1 MKKRILIRN
10 LAFFLL
16 PTAFLAGA
24 VQASPV
30 VEERGFQDKLSKIS
44 TFQTAVL
51 SISNDIGSDGLKR
64 RGDGSIDDSQPGEA
78 SHNDDI
84 GSDGLKRRGDG
95 SIDDSQPGQEN
106 GDRHQMRGL
115 NRGHGNRDDSMRTDN
130 SGKGRMDRIDR
141 DNRGRG
147 RGRGRHGRI
156 ERPERQDRSGRSEK
170 VERPE
175 RQDRHER
182 LDRIERPDRKDRAER
197 PERPDKPD
205 SSGRGGRG

>member
-1 MKKRILIRN
+1 MKKRTLIRN

-64 RGDGSIDDSQPGEA
+64 RGDGSIDDSQPG
-78 SHNDDI
+78 
-84 GSDGLKRRGDG
+84 
-95 SIDDSQPGQEN
+95 QEN
-106 GDRHQMRGL
+106 GDRHQMRGR

-156 ERPERQDRSGRSEK
+156 ERPERQDRSGRSER

-182 LDRIERPDRKDRAER
+182 LDRIERPD
-197 PERPDKPD
+197 KPD

>member
-1 MKKRILIRN
+1 MKKRTLIRN

-64 RGDGSIDDSQPGEA
+64 RGDGSIDDNQPGQA

-95 SIDDSQPGQEN
+95 SIDDSQPGQASHN
-106 GDRHQMRGL
+106 DDIGSDGLKRRGDGSISTRTSLSQRRYWIGWTETSRGWFYRRQSTRTSL
-115 NRGHGNRDDSMRTDN
+115 SQRRYRIGWLETSRGWLH
-130 SGKGRMDRIDR
+130 
-141 DNRGRG
+141 
-147 RGRGRHGRI
+147 
-156 ERPERQDRSGRSEK
+156 
-170 VERPE
+170 
-175 RQDRHER
+175 
-182 LDRIERPDRKDRAER
+182 
-197 PERPDKPD
+197 
-205 SSGRGGRG
+205 